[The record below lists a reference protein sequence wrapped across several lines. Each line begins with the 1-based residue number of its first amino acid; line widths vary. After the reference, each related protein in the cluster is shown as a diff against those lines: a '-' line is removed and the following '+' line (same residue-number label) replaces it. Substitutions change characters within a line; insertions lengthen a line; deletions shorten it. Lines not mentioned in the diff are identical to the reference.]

1 MVTRSS
7 FFIRAMSRRDCY
19 CLFLLWLLFPIIHS
33 RKTSGEFVL
42 SGVNS
47 EKTLGSFALSAYARG
62 WFDLMLSCDTLYPNE
77 SNLKLHFYTDA
88 NWSKFLKATTCTERA
103 KLAAETHPLQFEYVR
118 GVPAAKWKA
127 MVASPLHQERE
138 SRPHYWYFVITDCS
152 LEYQY
157 RDGSIPKLEY
167 TINVWNDVSGSQGMK
182 DTDLTGLSHKTQLM
196 SHLSADETG
205 IKTIHF
211 VTFFLSGLIGVLMA
225 TLIFLR
231 IVDAHSVHLA
241 LFLVMAAAGLDSS
254 SSLCEII
261 HLKAYETNGYGWYQ
275 FDALSSHF
283 EAMCDALVTMLLLAI
298 ASGWTLP
305 SDVVH
310 ISSVQT
316 TWVQS
321 LTEKLRNPMG
331 AVSSMNTGGILSV
344 FIVASHLILAQWGR
358 IYNDDFDSYHD
369 LEHLPGKLLMGLR
382 VVLGIIMVAAAI
394 QTKSACPPSLGGF
407 YTALSLVGTLW
418 FQGLPLV
425 TWLCTRFVPYYL
437 RHPAVTFYGSLC
449 QSVAL
454 LLMAWLVTSHSKS
467 SFHSVSRMQ
476 ATGDDSLTDSL
487 SSSMGNPDRSAPT
500 QWKIGKA
507 KVRLD

>member
-1 MVTRSS
+1 
-7 FFIRAMSRRDCY
+7 MSRRDCY
-19 CLFLLWLLFPIIHS
+19 CLFLVSLLFPYVHS

-62 WFDLMLSCDTLYPNE
+62 WFDLILSCDALYPNE
-77 SNLKLHFYTDA
+77 NNLKLHFYTDA
-88 NWSKFLKATTCTERA
+88 NWSKFLKANTCTERA
-103 KLAAETHPLQFEYVR
+103 KLAAETHPLEFEHVR
-118 GVPAAKWKA
+118 GTPAAKWKA

-157 RDGSIPKLEY
+157 RDGSIPKLEF
-167 TINVWNDVSGSQGMK
+167 TINIWNDISGSRGMK
-182 DTDLTGLSHKTQLM
+182 ETDLTGLSHKTQLM

-205 IKTIHF
+205 IKTIHY
-211 VTFFLSGLIGVLMA
+211 VTFFLSGIIGVLMA

-231 IVDAHSVHLA
+231 VIDAHSVHLA
-241 LFLVMAAAGLDSS
+241 LVLVMAAAGLDSS

-283 EAMCDALVTMLLLAI
+283 EAMCDALVSILLLAI

-321 LTEKLRNPMG
+321 LTEKLRNPVG
-331 AVSSMNTGGILSV
+331 AVFSMNTGGILSV
-344 FIVASHLILAQWGR
+344 FIVASPSGVVPTMMTSIRTMIWSTCLA
-358 IYNDDFDSYHD
+358 S
-369 LEHLPGKLLMGLR
+369 
-382 VVLGIIMVAAAI
+382 
-394 QTKSACPPSLGGF
+394 C
-407 YTALSLVGTLW
+407 
-418 FQGLPLV
+418 
-425 TWLCTRFVPYYL
+425 
-437 RHPAVTFYGSLC
+437 
-449 QSVAL
+449 
-454 LLMAWLVTSHSKS
+454 
-467 SFHSVSRMQ
+467 
-476 ATGDDSLTDSL
+476 
-487 SSSMGNPDRSAPT
+487 
-500 QWKIGKA
+500 
-507 KVRLD
+507 